1 MDQGRNILK
10 QAGQVAGKR
19 QVRFG
24 TNSLVMTLALIA
36 ILVLINILA
45 IRNHVRWD
53 LTAERELSISQQTTA
68 ILQNLEQP
76 VHIIGF
82 FSANRQ
88 AAQEELASR
97 LQEYTA
103 RTDLI
108 SYEFVDPEVN
118 PLQTREYNITSDGT
132 VVLESGDRR
141 QQINGIDEQSLT
153 GAIVDVTREEQP
165 TVYFLTGH
173 GERSI
178 DETGQQGY
186 SEARRVLEEDNLLV
200 EPISLVISDTIPLT
214 NSVLVVADPQSE
226 LQEREREV
234 IAEYVANGGRLM
246 LLSDPLSPAPLS
258 NIMEALGLQWKDD
271 LLYDEQSELGNP
283 FAPAVVNYPTSP
295 VTQDIEGPTLFPST
309 RTITATESAAAG
321 DTARILL
328 LSSQRSQSVT
338 NFDDNQAQLSEDD
351 EQGPLPFG
359 FSFDGVITATQT
371 TTDTAA
377 SGASARMVIIGDA
390 DFASNANINVP
401 AVVNRDFFRSAVG
414 WLAAQ
419 DDEFTLPPRPE
430 PADRSVFLDNTQSQ
444 LVFWGSTLGLP
455 LIVIAIGVSVWWKR
469 R

>member
-1 MDQGRNILK
+1 MEQGRNMLK

-24 TNSLVMTLALIA
+24 ANSLVMTLALIA

-53 LTAERELSISQQTTA
+53 LTAEGTLSLSQQTTD

-82 FSANRQ
+82 FSTEQQPAR
-88 AAQEELASR
+88 EEFASL

-103 RTDLI
+103 RTDLV
-108 SYEFVDPEVN
+108 SYELIDPDVN
-118 PLQTREYNITSDGT
+118 PLQAREYNITSYGT
-132 VVLESGDRR
+132 IVVESGDRR
-141 QQINGIDEQSLT
+141 QQINRIEEQSFT
-153 GAIVDVTREEQP
+153 GAILDVTREEQT

-178 DETGQQGY
+178 ESMDQQGY
-186 SEARRVLEEDNLLV
+186 SEARRVLQEDNLLV
-200 EPISLVISDTIPLT
+200 EPISLVISDTVPLT
-214 NSVLVVADPQSE
+214 NSVLVVADPQRS
-226 LQEREREV
+226 LQEREREL
-234 IAEYVANGGRLM
+234 IANYVASGGRLM
-246 LLSDPLSPAPLS
+246 LLSDPLRPTPLS

-271 LLYDEQSELGNP
+271 LIYDEQSEPGNP
-283 FAPAVVNYPTSP
+283 FAPAVVDYPANP
-295 VTQDIEGPTLFPST
+295 ITQDIEGPTLFPST
-309 RTITATESAAAG
+309 RSITSTESAATG
-321 DTARILL
+321 DTATILL
-328 LSSQRSQSVT
+328 LSSQGSWSVT
-338 NFDDNQAQLSEDD
+338 DFDNNQAQLSPDD

-359 FSFDGVITATQT
+359 FSFEGIITPTQT
-371 TTDTAA
+371 TIEPAA
-377 SGASARMVIIGDA
+377 SGARARMVIIGDA
-390 DFASNANINVP
+390 DFANNAYIGIP
-401 AVVNRDFFRSAVG
+401 AIVNRDFFRSAVG

-430 PADRSVFLDNTQSQ
+430 PIDRTVFLDNTQSQ

-455 LIVIAIGVSVWWKR
+455 LIVIMIGISVWWQR